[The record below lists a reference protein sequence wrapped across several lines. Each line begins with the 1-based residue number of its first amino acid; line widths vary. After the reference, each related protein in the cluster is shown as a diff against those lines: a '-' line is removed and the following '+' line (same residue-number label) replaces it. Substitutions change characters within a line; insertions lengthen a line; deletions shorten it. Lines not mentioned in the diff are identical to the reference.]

1 MMMNNANMNPA
12 FDVSPGLKDI
22 VPVECG
28 GNNQLSYD
36 DICGTSQV
44 YT

>member
-1 MMMNNANMNPA
+1 MMYNADMSPA
-12 FDVSPGLKDI
+12 FDVIPGLKDI

-28 GNNQLSYD
+28 GNNQLTYD